1 MTEKNGSTAQATY
14 QKQSAD
20 ENQHIAGSKHLVQP
34 GAKDI
39 PLAMDANMNFI
50 DNSISPI
57 IIMAAIE
64 ALADVGGMTKRD
76 LNKRVESIKNLAR
89 AGVNAARSMANTID
103 WERQAERVVAGS
115 QLHGHREMSQ

>member
-20 ENQHIAGSKHLVQP
+20 ENQHIAGSKHLVQQC
-34 GAKDI
+34 ANDV
-39 PLAMDANMNFI
+39 PLAMDASMDFI
-50 DNSISPI
+50 DNSVSPI

-64 ALADVGGMTKRD
+64 ALADVGGMTRRD

-103 WERQAERVVAGS
+103 WERQSERVVTGA
-115 QLHGHREMSQ
+115 QLCGHQEVNQ